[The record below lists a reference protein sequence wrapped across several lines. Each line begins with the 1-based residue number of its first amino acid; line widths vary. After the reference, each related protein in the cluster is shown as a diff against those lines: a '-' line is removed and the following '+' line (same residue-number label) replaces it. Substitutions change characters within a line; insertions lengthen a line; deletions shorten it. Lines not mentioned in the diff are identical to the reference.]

1 MRSTRC
7 AIEILAFALFA
18 GFACVPCPGEAGGG
32 RRAMLVS
39 GADSVRG
46 LPFFSPNAIA
56 ALTGVYSSDAAAA
69 VSATSR
75 ITLWYTR
82 EAVVLGSAW
91 KRLDLGGSAAYSL
104 ARDSGSAL
112 CLKGARYALFFVL
125 PVDDAA
131 NRAFILAFNRK
142 FLVFFENAPTDAELS
157 FPAYVDY

>member
-1 MRSTRC
+1 
-7 AIEILAFALFA
+7 
-18 GFACVPCPGEAGGG
+18 
-32 RRAMLVS
+32 MLVS

-56 ALTGVYSSDAAAA
+56 ALTGVYAVGGAPIAAAPMA
-69 VSATSR
+69 SAATGAPR

-91 KRLDLGGSAAYSL
+91 KRLDLGGSALYSL
-104 ARDSGSAL
+104 PRDSGTAL
-112 CLKGARYALFFVL
+112 CLKSARYALFFEL

-131 NRAFILAFNRK
+131 NRAFVLAFNRK